1 MLKYRAYAINLSS
14 GYREIEADQIL
25 RAGVYADSLFTPRTT
40 IGVVV
45 MALAVGLIFRVQTA
59 VHHFCSIYFHS

>member
-25 RAGVYADSLFTPRTT
+25 EQVCTLTACLH
-40 IGVVV
+40 
-45 MALAVGLIFRVQTA
+45 LGLR
-59 VHHFCSIYFHS
+59 